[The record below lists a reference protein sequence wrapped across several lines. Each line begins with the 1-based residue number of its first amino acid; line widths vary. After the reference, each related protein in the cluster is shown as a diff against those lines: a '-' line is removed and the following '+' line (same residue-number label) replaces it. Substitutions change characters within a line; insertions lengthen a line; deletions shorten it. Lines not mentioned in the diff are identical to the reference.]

1 MNSAADFG
9 GMFIIP
15 DVNVR
20 VSVQIINMGDKGPW
34 ETTGYQSLEFR
45 TEEGDHPAW
54 FNAPL

>member
-9 GMFIIP
+9 RMFIIP

-34 ETTGYQSLEFR
+34 ETNWISVT
-45 TEEGDHPAW
+45 
-54 FNAPL
+54 